1 MKQAEQ
7 FSGKELR
14 LTSQTVWAQILAPAR
29 WREAFYFFKV
39 V

>member
-1 MKQAEQ
+1 MKQVEQ

-14 LTSQTVWAQILAPAR
+14 LTSQIVWAQILAPAR
-29 WREAFYFFKV
+29 WGESFSFFKV